1 MAFRLFSRDEN
12 AEKALPD
19 YFAILSGKRT
29 ARYLAAKKTEVKGNL
44 EGTVE
49 DLLGLHEDAMKG
61 MGRLSTDAKAVE
73 KLPAPKTSLLDLK
86 LELARR
92 YFKKCNF
99 CERMCEEDRTEKAG
113 VCGVLESRITSEFLH
128 HGEEPELVPSYTIF
142 FAGCT
147 FKCVFCQNWDISQ
160 SPEGGIIIAPEKVAR
175 MIKRQSGRARNTN
188 WVGGDPTSNLK
199 FILDVLT
206 HSETNIPQVWNSNMY
221 LTESSMQLLDGLIDV
236 YLTDFKYGPGKC
248 GKRLSKVNNY
258 WDVVSRNHKL
268 ANEQAEMIV
277 RHLVL
282 PDHIECCTEPIMK
295 WLAENLD
302 TSKVR
307 VNVMDQ
313 YRPEYNAFEH
323 EELTRRL
330 TTAEFL
336 KALSIAK
343 DLGLNTVD

>member
-1 MAFRLFSRDEN
+1 
-12 AEKALPD
+12 
-19 YFAILSGKRT
+19 
-29 ARYLAAKKTEVKGNL
+29 
-44 EGTVE
+44 
-49 DLLGLHEDAMKG
+49 
-61 MGRLSTDAKAVE
+61 
-73 KLPAPKTSLLDLK
+73 
-86 LELARR
+86 
-92 YFKKCNF
+92 
-99 CERMCEEDRTEKAG
+99 MCEEDRTEKAG